1 MANVWPV
8 ADSFP
13 QTPLMEGNT
22 ESPPDTAMRTQMDVG
37 PPKLRQRS
45 TAGCAPNSYNFHMT
59 DANIA
64 ALWTFYLTTCDG
76 GAEEFEWV
84 HPRTSATEEWRFLA
98 RPSWVQLK
106 NDLYHVT
113 VQLEQLP

>member
-1 MANVWPV
+1 MATWPV

-22 ESPPDTAMRTQMDVG
+22 EASPVTAMRTQMDVG

-45 TAGCAPNSYNFHMT
+45 TAGCSSNAYNFHMT
-59 DANIA
+59 DANIT
-64 ALWTFYLTTCDG
+64 ALDVFYTDTCEG
-76 GAEEFEWV
+76 GAVEFEWV
-84 HPRTSATEEWRFLA
+84 HPRTSGTENWRFLA
-98 RPSWVQLK
+98 PPTWVQIR
-106 NDLYHVT
+106 NGLYHVT